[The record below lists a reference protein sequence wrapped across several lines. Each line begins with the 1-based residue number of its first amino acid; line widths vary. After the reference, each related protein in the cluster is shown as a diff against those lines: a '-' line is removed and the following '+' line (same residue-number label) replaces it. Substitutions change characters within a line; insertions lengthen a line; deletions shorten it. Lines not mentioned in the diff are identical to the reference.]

1 VISLYEEEYIIRLFV
16 PYSNSLRDLAI
27 WETLILLLSMLY
39 PFVFIALSY
48 LFLKPV
54 NDNDIEFA
62 DMPGVMK
69 AVLYHPYAETYPQ
82 LFPYIKAVWF
92 LSIVS
97 AFFGCNTLF
106 CLFGF
111 VSMLLIGVFQSMA
124 DIPDWDYVW
133 LVSNTVAMEFVAF
146 YFLYELIVRKNQ
158 LKPEY
163 LHKNRLWMLVFF
175 PFLFWYPVA
184 TTPDACTWDF
194 SLNSL
199 LFSKGGTCF
208 CYVSPTL
215 LAVLLMYYPHVNRR
229 LVGVLSM
236 VCSLVGLGAVALFGI
251 YKMYSVVV
259 MHIPLLVIS
268 FYGHYLYFFGNEK
281 EEKEKEKEE

>member
-1 VISLYEEEYIIRLFV
+1 
-16 PYSNSLRDLAI
+16 
-27 WETLILLLSMLY
+27 
-39 PFVFIALSY
+39 
-48 LFLKPV
+48 
-54 NDNDIEFA
+54 
-62 DMPGVMK
+62 
-69 AVLYHPYAETYPQ
+69 
-82 LFPYIKAVWF
+82 
-92 LSIVS
+92 
-97 AFFGCNTLF
+97 
-106 CLFGF
+106 
-111 VSMLLIGVFQSMA
+111 MA